1 MSPQTERD
9 LKALGVKDSKAIT
22 FTKRSQLLDLMRN
35 HPNIL
40 YASTLVSSKTIDQMR
55 ASRTM
60 NQINIEATL
69 NVLQTLINNIEKGIM
84 ERKILNGKPDES
96 IEELMKKDIVIPK
109 LVFKKIYVDAINSE
123 VSPEVS

>member
-69 NVLQTLINNIEKGIM
+69 NVLQTLINNIEKGIK